1 MVVTRLM
8 LKSLDNFGT
17 SFSYLYPCPLE
28 WDKKSG
34 KLTYIRISMK
44 LIPWILS
51 VFGGMGSIFIFCAV
65 LLGCQLFG
73 VARLEFSNI
82 VLTMVFLCLAMFAIL
97 LEIVFLFYAESC
109 SHLFNECVLQVK
121 KLGFGHIFTEFPPQL
136 DPLGIILNLTV
147 ATFAIIPYFMY
158 PFIAYFGL
166 DPFTQTLHNLLI
178 PSNLAPPPVTYALTA
193 LRFSVVA
200 PLIQGN
206 RLLSFFTVATTL
218 ATHLIL
224 TLISILSKAT
234 KNVRMSGISRSV
246 IDIYLNTYQTV
257 QIIMAGTVEFTA
269 AVTSISMFLAIV
281 MSVLVNFVT
290 LKMYETVPLP
300 FFAFFPTAS
309 VLVVVLIGVMFPML
323 VDVYENCG
331 EMYARWK
338 YLVGRSVDKKYLTRR
353 LRAIRVLRFY
363 GGINGYNI
371 YICQRSTK
379 LTYYGVILSYTVSAL
394 LSVERKNVSARE

>member
-1 MVVTRLM
+1 MVVTCLM
-8 LKSLDNFGT
+8 LKSLENFDT

-34 KLTYIRISMK
+34 KLVCNKVSKK

-51 VFGGMGSIFIFCAV
+51 VFGGMGSVFIFCVV

-82 VLTMVFLCLAMFAIL
+82 VLTMVFLCLVTYAIS
-97 LEIVFLFYAESC
+97 LEILYLFYAEDC
-109 SHLFNECVLQVK
+109 SHSSHDCVAQVK
-121 KLGFGHIFTEFPPQL
+121 KIEFGQIFTEFQL
-136 DPLGIILNLTV
+136 DPLWIILNLTV
-147 ATFAIIPYFMY
+147 AMFAIFPYFMY

-178 PSNLAPPPVTYALTA
+178 PSNLAPPPVTYALSA

-200 PLIQGN
+200 PLVKRN
-206 RLLSFFTVATTL
+206 RILSFYAVTTTL

-224 TLISILSKAT
+224 TLISNLSKAT
-234 KNVRMSGISRSV
+234 EKLYMTRISRSA
-246 IDIYLNTYQTV
+246 IDTYLARYQTLQV
-257 QIIMAGTVEFTA
+257 IMTATAEFTA
-269 AVTSISMFLAIV
+269 PRTAIFMFLGIIL
-281 MSVLVNFVT
+281 SVLMNFVT
-290 LKMYETVPLP
+290 LKMHGIVPLP
-300 FFAFFPTAS
+300 FFAFFPIAS
-309 VLVVVLIGVMFPML
+309 VLVVVLIGVMLPML

-338 YLVGRSVDKKYLTRR
+338 YLVGRSVDKKYLRRR
-353 LRAIRVLRFY
+353 LKAMRMLQFY

-371 YICQRSTK
+371 CMCKRWTK
-379 LTYYGVILSYTVSAL
+379 LWYYGVILS
-394 LSVERKNVSARE
+394 